1 MVNVTDQVSD
11 WLGVPA
17 LSRAWRDAQSAIKA
31 LKFLRED
38 LDECS
43 PRGFLVGE
51 VEEVVKMIDQVKAL
65 DNRIALIL
73 RSAHDRMIPPARKE
87 EQ

>member
-38 LDECS
+38 LEECS
-43 PRGFLVGE
+43 PRGYLVGE
-51 VEEVVKMIDQVKAL
+51 AEEVVRMIDQVKAL

-73 RSAHDRMIPPARKE
+73 RGAHDRMIPPARKE
-87 EQ
+87 E